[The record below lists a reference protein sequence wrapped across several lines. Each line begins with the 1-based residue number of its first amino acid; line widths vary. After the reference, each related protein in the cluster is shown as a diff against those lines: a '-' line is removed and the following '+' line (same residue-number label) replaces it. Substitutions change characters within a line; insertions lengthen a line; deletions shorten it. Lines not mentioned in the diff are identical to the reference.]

1 VAMYNAA
8 QELVATL
15 TATPDVPRALPR
27 GVSAER
33 ARAARGGDE
42 DWSVAEVVCH
52 LRDAE
57 ERAIE
62 RMRALRDEET
72 PPHPRL

>member
-1 VAMYNAA
+1 MYNAT

-27 GVSAER
+27 GVSAEG

-52 LRDAE
+52 LRDAG
-57 ERAIE
+57 A
-62 RMRALRDEET
+62 A
-72 PPHPRL
+72 